1 MVTGGLPEDGEVRLG
16 PVALPTGRRHW
27 TSEDSGAGP
36 VAWVTEKRVAD
47 AGRLWREL
55 SDLHA
60 QTGLVPFLEGDW
72 VGIGGDFPFFSSF
85 DVAELEHLSAAEVL
99 SDLWPGQSSYPAD
112 GREEGVPDS
121 PDDAAWRLPF
131 GLKFPG
137 LAPGGEA
144 PLSQNVLAAAVDSWG
159 DAHIGLTVAA
169 RPADVLPV
177 TGWMATAIEQPDALE
192 MAAVLRSW
200 EDRFGA
206 RLLQLGS
213 GGEMWLLVERPPRT
227 VNAALAL
234 AAEHLAFSH
243 ESQDGSRSVRE
254 LAAALAGAPTWRLW
268 WD

>member
-1 MVTGGLPEDGEVRLG
+1 MVTASLPDDGEVRLG
-16 PVALPTGRRHW
+16 PVALPAGRRHR
-27 TSEDSGAGP
+27 TSEEPGAGP
-36 VAWVTEKRVAD
+36 VAWVTDKRVPD
-47 AGRLWREL
+47 AGRLWWAL

-60 QTGLVPFLEGDW
+60 QTGLVPFLEADW
-72 VGIGGDFPFFSSF
+72 VGIGGEFPFFSSF
-85 DVAELEHLSAAEVL
+85 DVAELEHLSAADVL
-99 SDLWPGQSSYPAD
+99 SDLWPGPSSYPAD
-112 GREEGVPDS
+112 DREQGVPDS

-131 GLKFPG
+131 GLEFPG
-137 LAPGGEA
+137 LARGEEA
-144 PLSQNVLAAAVDSWG
+144 RLSHDVLAAAVDSWG
-159 DAHIGLTVAA
+159 DAHIGLAVAA

-177 TGWMATAIEQPDALE
+177 IGWMATDMEQPDALE

-227 VNAALAL
+227 VDAALAL